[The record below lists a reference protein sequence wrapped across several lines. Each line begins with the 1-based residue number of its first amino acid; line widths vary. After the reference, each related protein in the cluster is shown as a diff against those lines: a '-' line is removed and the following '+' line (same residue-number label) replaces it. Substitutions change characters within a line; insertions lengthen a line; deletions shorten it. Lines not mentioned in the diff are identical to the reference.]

1 MFAGNFAP
9 VNWAICDGRM
19 MPISGNEALYAL
31 IGTTYGGD
39 GQTTFGL
46 PDLRGRAPIHKS
58 TTYPMGSQGG
68 AEAVTL
74 TSTQMPMHTHT
85 AMASSAAGTATSPA
99 NAVWTTS
106 TYSSF
111 STAQTPTEAMSVQA
125 ISVAGGSQ
133 PHENMMP
140 FLVVSYIICLAG
152 IYPSFN

>member
-1 MFAGNFAP
+1 
-9 VNWAICDGRM
+9 
-19 MPISGNEALYAL
+19 
-31 IGTTYGGD
+31 
-39 GQTTFGL
+39 L

-58 TTYPMGSQGG
+58 TTYPIGSQGG
-68 AEAVTL
+68 VEAVTL

-85 AMASSAAGTATSPA
+85 AVASSVAGTASSPN

-106 TYSSF
+106 AYNSF
-111 STAQTPTEAMSVQA
+111 STNQAPTDAMSVQA

-140 FLVVSYIICLAG
+140 FLVVNYIICLAG